1 MKNKKSINNQTIVF
15 KVSDNVK
22 EEIIKYYSD
31 ILRDK
36 KPPYSVFQADDGAGT
51 VTTLYESGKLMIQGI
66 SADLDYEF
74 WKAREKILNNRD
86 LDEELKKEQEKKDK
100 KKEELNDPR
109 FKTVST
115 IGSDEVGTGD
125 YFGPIIVTATYA
137 SKDNLPYL
145 AGLGIT
151 DSKKITDKKIMEL
164 APLIMKKVPYE
175 TYILTP
181 EEYNKM
187 SNFNMNKI
195 KAIMHNKVLSK
206 LKEKNYEY
214 SYIVVDQFTYIR
226 SYFGYLT
233 GEPNVVRNITF
244 TPRAE
249 SKCLSVAAA
258 SIISRY
264 LFIKEMEKIETKIGS
279 KIPKGAGLNVDAF
292 VKEYLKTHSFE
303 SLKPYIKLNFKN
315 TQKILGE

>member
-1 MKNKKSINNQTIVF
+1 MKKNNNNQTIVF

-22 EEIIKYYSD
+22 KEVIDFYKD
-31 ILRDK
+31 TFRDK
-36 KPPYSVFQADDGAGT
+36 KPPYSVFQADDMAGT

-74 WKAREKILNNRD
+74 WKAREKTLNGRD
-86 LDEELKKEQEKKDK
+86 LDAELKKEKEKKDK

-125 YFGPIIVTATYA
+125 YFGPIVVTATYV
-137 SKDNLPYL
+137 SKENLPYI

-151 DSKKITDKKIMEL
+151 DSKKITDKKILEL
-164 APLIMKKVPYE
+164 APLIMEKVPYE
-175 TYILTP
+175 SYILSSK
-181 EEYNKM
+181 EYNDM
-187 SNFNMNKI
+187 PYNMNKI

-206 LKEKNYEY
+206 LKMQNFEY

-233 GEPNVVRNITF
+233 GEKDVVRDITF

-249 SKCLSVAAA
+249 SKCYSVAAA

-264 LFIKEMEKIETKIGS
+264 LFIKEMEKIEKTLGTKV
-279 KIPKGAGLNVDAF
+279 PKGAGLGVDQF
-292 VKEYLKTHSFE
+292 VKDYLKTNDFNK
-303 SLKPYIKLNFKN
+303 LKPYIKLNFKN
-315 TQKILGE
+315 TEKIMKD

>member
-1 MKNKKSINNQTIVF
+1 MNNQTIVF

-22 EEIIKYYSD
+22 EEVIKFYSD
-31 ILRDK
+31 ILREK

-86 LDEELKKEQEKKDK
+86 LDEELKKEQDKKDK

-125 YFGPIIVTATYA
+125 YFGPIVVTASYV
-137 SKDNLPYL
+137 SKENLPYI

-175 TYILTP
+175 SYILSP
-181 EEYNKM
+181 KEYNSM
-187 SNFNMNKI
+187 PYNMNKI
-195 KAIMHNKVLSK
+195 KAILHNKVLSK
-206 LKEKNYEY
+206 IKNETKEY
-214 SYIVVDQFTYIR
+214 SYIVVDQFTYIK

-233 GEPNVVRNITF
+233 NEPNVVRNITF

-249 SKCLSVAAA
+249 SKCLSVAA
-258 SIISRY
+258 SSVISRY
-264 LFIKEMEKIETKIGS
+264 LFLKEMEKIEKDLHT
-279 KIPKGAGLNVDAF
+279 KIPKGAGLNVDEF
-292 VKEYLKTHSFE
+292 VKEYLKTNSFE

-315 TQKILGE
+315 TEKIMSN